1 MGLSGS
7 KSVPAA
13 SAAPVPKEWI
23 HTPAGAGSG
32 IGTETGTGTGTGTE
46 DEDEDDGVK
55 LNINV
60 RSLMKKPTLTRK
72 GIHRH
77 GEGFIVIQPVA
88 DSVSEDSTSTPETVH
103 AKVYAFGFWTCFNLS
118 THLFKTSLLEFLAKQ
133 KQTFSVDGIITGAVN
148 IAFAQLPADSGPCP
162 NTYCESSKPCCCCNS
177 TLSSLTMYIR
187 NANLLPVVVFNFK
200 GSHPSAMD
208 PKTNVAFDFDMV
220 LNMPRVRHTPESADI
235 MATLL
240 HMMDMS
246 DYTAEWKHVIK
257 EHALKMVRNMRGK
270 LPAVLTRITSDE
282 ALSTVVI
289 PCHRMGSVP
298 QQLATVYVAFPE
310 DLPEVLK
317 TGFNPGDTLH
327 TFTSTHF
334 SPVIVKLQEDPYG
347 AIAKTKHIK
356 ARIHA
361 VLKPEE
367 DEDKK
372 METYSLYSVDQ
383 KGNYFKVGDT
393 VDLHSLGT
401 SFPLCVFKTQ
411 EIIQAIQVVETEG
424 AVQATVTRLTTDIGD
439 FVPGILAHLTAKIRE
454 LAEVH
459 LSVK

>member
-1 MGLSGS
+1 
-7 KSVPAA
+7 
-13 SAAPVPKEWI
+13 
-23 HTPAGAGSG
+23 
-32 IGTETGTGTGTGTE
+32 
-46 DEDEDDGVK
+46 
-55 LNINV
+55 
-60 RSLMKKPTLTRK
+60 MKKPTLTPK

-77 GEGFIVIQPVA
+77 GEGLIVIKPMA
-88 DSVSEDSTSTPETVH
+88 ESVSEDSTSTPETVH
-103 AKVYAFGFWTCFNLS
+103 AKVYAFGFWTCFNMS
-118 THLFKTSLLEFLAKQ
+118 THLFKTSLLQFLAKQ
-133 KQTFSVDGIITGAVN
+133 KQTFSVDGIMTGAVN
-148 IAFAQLPADSGPCP
+148 IAFAQLPADSGPCQ
-162 NTYCESSKPCCCCNS
+162 NTKCKSREPCCCCTS

-208 PKTNVAFDFDMV
+208 PKINVAFDFDMV
-220 LNMPRVRHTPESADI
+220 LNMPRVHHTAESAEI

-240 HMMDMS
+240 HMMDMD
-246 DYTAEWKHVIK
+246 DYTTEWKRVVK
-257 EHALKMVRNMRGK
+257 EQALHMVRNMRGK
-270 LPAVLTRITSDE
+270 LPAVLTRHRSDE
-282 ALSTVVI
+282 QLSTVVI
-289 PCHRMGSVP
+289 PCHTMGSVP

-310 DLPEVLK
+310 DLHKVLK
-317 TGFNPGDTLH
+317 TEFNPGDTLH
-327 TFTSTHF
+327 TFASTHF

-372 METYSLYSVDQ
+372 METYSLYSVDPT
-383 KGNYFKVGDT
+383 GNYFKVGDT

-411 EIIQAIQVVETEG
+411 EIIQAIEVVETEG
-424 AVQATVTRLTTDIGD
+424 A
-439 FVPGILAHLTAKIRE
+439 VPGILAHLTARIRE
-454 LAEVH
+454 VAAVR